1 MRKDRTV
8 RLLLTAVVV
17 GLVAVGL
24 GACGSSGGS
33 SSSTEAT
40 ETEAA
45 EAPAGETGN
54 ASSEGGSETFETGG
68 GPEVTVPK
76 EGLNIGLFMVAE
88 SNLYQQQ
95 VVKGAEAAATKGGA
109 KLTDYDAEFEPT
121 NQINQIQNA
130 LQQGEMN
137 AVILH
142 PTSGELLCTEGS
154 KTLPEQGIPV
164 VVIAVPICGHEIATG
179 EESAQPGIF
188 TYVDSVSTKEYIN
201 GWLEA
206 VAEQNPGNHTIA
218 LVAGPEIIGQTKAI
232 NALLPAWEKKHPN
245 LHMKYK
251 IYTDYTTPDA
261 LTKTQAA
268 LKAHSDIEIILSVY
282 SPDLT
287 QGVVKALEAEGENGE
302 VAVDTLGA
310 SKYDY
315 EQIENGNVQFTI
327 PQFPFNLGYE
337 AVKALTDAQSGEAP
351 PRFIDDSTIGS
362 AKEPLVITKAN
373 LGEFE
378 PQY

>member
-1 MRKDRTV
+1 MGKDRTV
-8 RLLLTAVVV
+8 KLLLAAVVV
-17 GLVAVGL
+17 LLVAVGL
-24 GACGSSGGS
+24 GACGSSSDS
-33 SSSTEAT
+33 SSSSASTEAT
-40 ETEAA
+40 GEGESTEA
-45 EAPAGETGN
+45 TG
-54 ASSEGGSETFETGG
+54 EGGSETFETGG

-95 VVKGAEAAATKGGA
+95 VVKGAEAAASEGGA
-109 KLTDYDAEFEPT
+109 TLTDYDAEFEPT
-121 NQINQIQNA
+121 TQIDEIQNA

-179 EESAQPGIF
+179 EESSEPGIF

-206 VAEQNPGNHTIA
+206 VAEQNPGDHTIA

-268 LKAHSDIEIILSVY
+268 LKAHSDIEVIMSVY

-287 QGVVKALEAEGENGE
+287 QGVIKALESEGRNGE

-315 EQIENGNVQFTI
+315 EQIEAGNIQFTI

-337 AVKALTDAQSGEAP
+337 AVKALTDAQSGKAP
-351 PRFIDDSTIGS
+351 PRFIDDSTVGS
-362 AKEPLVITKAN
+362 AEEPLVITKEN